1 MDNQKI
7 VVMIL
12 TTRTIINEIKDCTES
27 QIIKNKLESIESIM
41 NKFEKLI

>member
-12 TTRTIINEIKDCTES
+12 TTRTLINEIKDCTEP

-41 NKFEKLI
+41 NEFEKLI